1 MIEQARHVPL
11 LSRPWDP
18 KEAAKAIDE
27 IVADALGHFDRER
40 FWAAHARDD
49 GLKDGHSS
57 IYFGAAGVIWGLEH
71 LSRVGATMVEFDFRP
86 YLPRLLDRTKA
97 EMATY
102 KDYASNGS
110 LLFGDLGTA
119 LLIMRLEPSSTLA
132 DLIQMRANA
141 NSELPIREL
150 MWGLPGS
157 MLACLSMEEMTGEAR
172 WRAIFDPSRT
182 TSCRPAGHR

>member
-1 MIEQARHVPL
+1 
-11 LSRPWDP
+11 
-18 KEAAKAIDE
+18 
-27 IVADALGHFDRER
+27 
-40 FWAAHARDD
+40 
-49 GLKDGHSS
+49 
-57 IYFGAAGVIWGLEH
+57 
-71 LSRVGATMVEFDFRP
+71 MVEFDFRP

-150 MWGLPGS
+150 MWGLPGVD
-157 MLACLSMEEMTGEAR
+157 ACLSFDGGDDGRGTLAR
-172 WRAIFDPSRT
+172 NI
-182 TSCRPAGHR
+182 

>member
-1 MIEQARHVPL
+1 LNKLAMSPCYPGPRTQKRPQR
-11 LSRPWDP
+11 LS
-18 KEAAKAIDE
+18 I

-40 FWAAHARDD
+40 FWPAHARDD

-119 LLIMRLEPSSTLA
+119 LLIMRLEPS
-132 DLIQMRANA
+132 
-141 NSELPIREL
+141 LPSL
-150 MWGLPGS
+150 
-157 MLACLSMEEMTGEAR
+157 T
-172 WRAIFDPSRT
+172 
-182 TSCRPAGHR
+182 